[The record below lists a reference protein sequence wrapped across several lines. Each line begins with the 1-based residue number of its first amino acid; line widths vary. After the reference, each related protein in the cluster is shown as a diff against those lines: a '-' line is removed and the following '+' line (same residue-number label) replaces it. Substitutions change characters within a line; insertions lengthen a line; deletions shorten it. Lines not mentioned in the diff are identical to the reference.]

1 VAPAA
6 EPRPSAGHGHVWQG
20 LIGVAVS
27 IVFLGWALHRVSFTE
42 VLRNVRHADPLWFAA
57 SVVAATLTFPL
68 RALRWRIFL
77 SSSTP
82 NRQLKPYWRAVA
94 IGFMANNILPARAG
108 EVVRAYAGT
117 ELIGVPFPS
126 SLASIGVER
135 IFDGVILVFFL
146 AIAVAS
152 PTFPTDAMVGR
163 TSVAGLART
172 MAVLFAGALVVLIIM
187 VRNKDRALPL
197 VNRVLGRL
205 LPERFAT
212 PAMRVLA
219 HLVQGLGVLHSS
231 HDMARVVIWTLALWG
246 TNAASYVFGFL
257 AFGIELPHG
266 AAFVLQSVAA
276 FGVAIPAAPGF
287 FGVFE
292 KIAQSVLGIYGVS
305 ATLAFSFAI
314 AIHMGWFVPIT
325 IIGLVE
331 LARSGLTLRQLRGG
345 APIPAAPAAP

>member
-1 VAPAA
+1 M
-6 EPRPSAGHGHVWQG
+6 
-20 LIGVAVS
+20 
-27 IVFLGWALHRVSFTE
+27 FLAWALHGVPFRAV
-42 VLRNVRHADPLWFAA
+42 VLNVRNADPLWFVA
-57 SVVAATLTFPL
+57 SVVAVTLTFPL
-68 RALRWRIFL
+68 RAIRWRIFL
-77 SSSTP
+77 ASSTT
-82 NRQLKPYWRAVA
+82 NQQIKPYWRAVA

-117 ELIGVPFPS
+117 ELIGVPFAS

-152 PTFPTDAMVGR
+152 PAFPADAMVGH

-172 MAVLFAGALVVLIIM
+172 MAVTFAGALALLIVM

-197 VNRVLGRL
+197 ADRVLSRM
-205 LPERFAT
+205 LPERLAT
-212 PAMRVLA
+212 PAMRILA

-231 HDMARVVIWTLALWG
+231 HDMARVIVWTMALWG
-246 TNAASYVFGFL
+246 TNAASYVLGFW
-257 AFGIELPHG
+257 AFGIELHPSS
-266 AAFVLQSVAA
+266 AFVLQSVAA

-292 KIAQSVLGIYGVS
+292 KISQAVLSIYGVS

-325 IIGLVE
+325 VLGLVE

-345 APIPAAPAAP
+345 SPRASSA